1 MRAKLGT
8 PRSGAAGRPV
18 IAPRHAGL
26 IEHARDR
33 GSQSGFTLIEVL
45 VAIVVLVVGLLALL
59 TTLDTA
65 VKASMITRAREGATN
80 LARELVEDART
91 IPYAQIIPSS
101 VEGQLQ
107 AMKGLATETPGSGWQ
122 IKRRG
127 IVYTIEAKE
136 CAIDDPKD
144 GLATAETHEK
154 TGTFCPGQEN
164 WKEGLTLDTEPE
176 DLKRMTAKVS
186 WTIQKRTSNVEQEY
200 TLTAAGQAVG
210 LTATKLELTSPKM
223 IEPFTSTEPVITAEA
238 TPILEFSVAF
248 EEGATAII
256 WSLEGAKQ
264 EERTVPS
271 TKETTATFD
280 WTINDAAQKIY
291 VPDGTYQ
298 VSAQTVNST
307 GVIGPPISI
316 SVRLI
321 RGVPKAP
328 SEVVGGFDIA
338 YTPAPVELQWKASS
352 EKDVIGYRVYGPE
365 PSKEL
370 ICPASKETLST
381 ATSCTDFK
389 EPPEGTYTVVAL
401 YRNAANELAESPP
414 GEVPIKLSESIAP
427 SPPTNLMTPTKNL
440 NGSVTLKW
448 TAPTG
453 GTSPAFYRIYRGS
466 KEYSGRYGTT
476 FSSECETGP
485 TSTTC
490 SFTDTEPGTGLE
502 YWVTAVSHN
511 LVESEF
517 VGPVIG

>member
-45 VAIVVLVVGLLALL
+45 VAIVILVVGLLALL

-80 LARELVEDART
+80 LARQLVEDART

-144 GLATAETHEK
+144 GLATAATHDA
-154 TGTFCPGQEN
+154 GTFCPNQEN

-186 WTIQKRTSNVEQEY
+186 WTIQKRTSNVEQVF

-238 TPILEFSVAF
+238 TPILEFSVTF

-338 YTPAPVELQWKASS
+338 YTPAPVELQWKANS
-352 EKDVIGYRVYGPE
+352 EKDVIGYRVYG

-389 EPPEGTYTVVAL
+389 EPPEGTYSVVAL
-401 YRNAANELAESPP
+401 YRNAAD
-414 GEVPIKLSESIAP
+414 EVSESGPGPVEIKRSTSVAP
-427 SPPTNLMTPTKNL
+427 SPPTNLTPFKNL

-448 TAPTG
+448 TAPTS

-476 FSSECETGP
+476 FSSECETGS

-517 VGPVIG
+517 VGPVIE